1 MAVQTKSLGTYSD
14 LELALMVLLGYY
26 GNGVDR
32 KKRLGSRYGTV
43 QAIVEQ
49 ILRGSVPSGT
59 GPDVMQARISKAV
72 SKVFQESNA
81 QIAKEITN
89 EF

>member
-26 GNGVDR
+26 GNGADR

-49 ILRGSVPSGT
+49 ILRGTVPSGT

-72 SKVFQESNA
+72 AKVFQESNA

>member
-1 MAVQTKSLGTYSD
+1 MAVQTKSLETYSD

-26 GNGVDR
+26 GNGADR

-49 ILRGSVPSGT
+49 ILRGTVPSGT
-59 GPDVMQARISKAV
+59 GPDVMRSRISKAV
-72 SKVFQESNA
+72 TKVFQESNA
-81 QIAKEITN
+81 QITKEITD

>member
-26 GNGVDR
+26 GNGADR

-49 ILRGSVPSGT
+49 ILRGTVPSGT

>member
-26 GNGVDR
+26 GNGADR
-32 KKRLGSRYGTV
+32 KQRLGSRYGTV
-43 QAIVEQ
+43 QAIVEK
-49 ILRGSVPSGT
+49 ILRGTVPSGT